1 MSVCDPFA
9 LESRDLSFSTW
20 HIIRSR
26 RKTSKPE
33 LPLHYFK
40 SLMVWHFESFYGF
53 RSKITFKGPFF
64 NFLFL
69 GLFLAA
75 AIVSRFVVS
84 PCWAELVV
92 STIAISPAIW
102 SSGRKQVQEYD
113 RNNQAI
119 QHWRFFSVIYI
130 HITAR
135 VFLSADILFWTSKG
149 IECPIYARPRGKLM
163 PTDFFQQTR
172 GCFTARLLCRCDVV
186 WLCHTTRSN
195 TQHVTG

>member
-33 LPLHYFK
+33 LPVHYFK
-40 SLMVWHFESFYGF
+40 SLMVWHLESFYGF

-102 SSGRKQVQEYD
+102 SSGRKQVQGYD

-130 HITAR
+130 YQGQGVSFSWHFVLNFQRHWVSNLRSSSWETDAYRLFSTNTWLFHSAPSVQMRRR
-135 VFLSADILFWTSKG
+135 VIVSHS
-149 IECPIYARPRGKLM
+149 M
-163 PTDFFQQTR
+163 
-172 GCFTARLLCRCDVV
+172 
-186 WLCHTTRSN
+186 
-195 TQHVTG
+195 